1 MKVCGTYVKSDQ
13 RNLIS
18 STGVQYVYF
27 DSVLSSIG
35 HSFFSA
41 LGSIFHLPHDGPRSF
56 ASLQSRSGTLSG
68 ASFKEFTERT

>member
-1 MKVCGTYVKSDQ
+1 MKVCGTHVKSDQ

-41 LGSIFHLPHDGPRSF
+41 LGSIFRMMALGV
-56 ASLQSRSGTLSG
+56 SLAYKVEVGRCP
-68 ASFKEFTERT
+68 APVSFKEFTERT